1 MKKIRKIITICFLMI
16 IYCYFMNI
24 YNFPN
29 KILLYNDSPLN
40 YKLCPFLTLKGEVLT
55 SSSGKSKGYH
65 VSLCLGDI
73 HVKEVEV
80 KRTEKIE
87 VIPVGDL
94 VGLKVYAKGII
105 IVGFSPITRIDG
117 ETVSLEDTTT
127 LKKGEKIVEVNGKKI
142 DTIEELKKVIVLSKE
157 EALNLKV
164 EDISGNQRTE
174 AITPIQDSA
183 NSYKLGLWVKDAA
196 TGVGTLSFYIPE
208 TGEFACLGHGIM
220 DADTQSLIEIEDGN
234 LTSTKVLEIK
244 KGSSRKSRRNKRNC

>member
-1 MKKIRKIITICFLMI
+1 MKKIRNIVAICFLMI
-16 IYCYFMNI
+16 TYCYFINI

-29 KILLYNDSPLN
+29 KILLYSDSSLN
-40 YKLCPFLTLKGEVLT
+40 YRICPFLTLKGEVLT

-73 HVKEVEV
+73 HVKEIEV

-87 VIPVGDL
+87 VVPIGNL

-105 IVGFSPITRIDG
+105 IVGFSPIKKIDG
-117 ETVSLEDTTT
+117 ETVSLEETTS
-127 LKKGEKIVEVNGKKI
+127 LKKGEKIVEVNGMKI
-142 DTIEELKKVIVLSKE
+142 NTIEELKKVIVLSKE
-157 EALNLKV
+157 AELSLKV
-164 EDISGNQRTE
+164 EDTSGNQRTE
-174 AITPIQDSA
+174 VITPIQDAS

-196 TGVGTLSFYIPE
+196 TGVGTLSFYLPE
-208 TGEFACLGHGIM
+208 TGEFACLGHGII

-244 KGSSRKSRRNKRNC
+244 KGSSRKSGRNKRNC